1 MISTVKIDT
10 YLRNEITHL
19 KSAFH
24 TTPFKVA
31 EIREDKNQAILEL
44 MLMSSSPGILDSDS
58 YDFEITVQEN
68 CQLDFSTQSYQRIF
82 TMEGSASQNMKVE
95 IKKNGFFKYLPHPT
109 VPHKNSNYRAINTI
123 YLEENATLIWGEI
136 LTCGRK
142 LNGEQF
148 EFTEYQNKT
157 ALYKKGKLVLFENL
171 YMNPSEINPFEL
183 GQLEGFTHQ
192 ASLIYFNESM
202 ELKSV
207 KQQID
212 DFLSKE
218 DNLLFGTSE
227 TSGNGLIIKILH
239 RNAEKLFMILKELSQ
254 IFKNEVQPLTSNF

>member
-1 MISTVKIDT
+1 MIATVKIDT

-19 KSAFH
+19 KSAYH

-31 EIREDKNQAILEL
+31 EIREDKNSPVLEL
-44 MLMSSSPGILDSDS
+44 MLMSSSPGILDGDC
-58 YDFEITVQEN
+58 YDIEINVQEN
-68 CQLDFSTQSYQRIF
+68 CRLEFSTQSYQRIF

-95 IKKNGFFKYLPHPT
+95 VQKNGFFKYLPHPT
-109 VPHKNSNYRAINTI
+109 VPHKNSNYKANNTI
-123 YLEENATLIWGEI
+123 YLNENAILIWGEI

-148 EFTEYQNKT
+148 EFTEFQNKT
-157 ALYKKGKLVLFENL
+157 TIYKNGKLVVFENL
-171 YMNPSEINPFEL
+171 YMNPSAINPLDL

-192 ASLIYFNESM
+192 ASLMYFNDSM
-202 ELKSV
+202 EFKLV

-212 DFLSKE
+212 NFLSKQ

-227 TSGNGLIIKILH
+227 TNGNGLIIKILH
-239 RNAEKLFMILKELSQ
+239 HNSEKLFLLLKELSQ
-254 IFKNEVQPLTSNF
+254 RCIREVHGSNL

>member
-1 MISTVKIDT
+1 MIATVKIDT

-19 KSAFH
+19 KSAYH

-31 EIREDKNQAILEL
+31 EIREDKNSPVLEL
-44 MLMSSSPGILDSDS
+44 MLMSSSPGILDGDC

-68 CQLDFSTQSYQRIF
+68 CKLEFSTQSYQRIF

-95 IKKNGFFKYLPHPT
+95 VQKNGFFKYLPHPT
-109 VPHKNSNYRAINTI
+109 VPHKNSNYNASNTI
-123 YLEENATLIWGEI
+123 FLNENAVLIWGEI

-148 EFTEYQNKT
+148 EFTEFQNKT
-157 ALYKKGKLVLFENL
+157 TIYKNGKLVVFENL
-171 YMNPSEINPFEL
+171 YMNPSAINPLDL

-192 ASLIYFNESM
+192 ASLMYFNDSM
-202 ELKSV
+202 EFKLV

-212 DFLSKE
+212 DFLSE
-218 DNLLFGTSE
+218 QGNLLFGTSE
-227 TSGNGLIIKILH
+227 TNGNGLIIKILH
-239 RNAEKLFMILKELSQ
+239 HNSEKLFLLLKELSQ
-254 IFKNEVQPLTSNF
+254 KCIHEVATSNF